1 MGRKKG
7 GGGKLNRSEV
17 IQARLDPKLHLAAE
31 ILARVHRR
39 TLSSVIEVLI
49 EAAAEETKVAA
60 AVSDNTQIDITL
72 LKRKKREK
80 ISIKDIVDLMWSGE
94 EADQFVMMA
103 LLLPDH
109 LTADEA
115 NLWCLI
121 KETPYFWTHFSINV
135 ESCKGEVIDQKTWPL
150 INQSGVIKENLREL
164 WPLLKDIRDGKKS
177 SNDLRKLNLPE
188 GYLIDRPKD
197 YPHEIKVIGG

>member
-31 ILARVHRR
+31 ILARMHRR

-49 EAAAEETKVAA
+49 DAAAEKTKVAA
-60 AVSDNTQIDITL
+60 TVSDNAQIDVTAL
-72 LKRKKREK
+72 GRKKREK

-103 LLLPDH
+103 LLLPDL
-109 LTADEA
+109 LTSEEA
-115 NLWCLI
+115 NLWRVI
-121 KETPYFWTHFSINV
+121 KETSYFWSYFSINV
-135 ESCKGEVIDQKTWPL
+135 ENRAGEIIDQRTWPL

-188 GYLIDRPKD
+188 GALIDRPKD
-197 YPHEIKVIGG
+197 YPHEVKVIGR

>member
-7 GGGKLNRSEV
+7 GGGKLNRSEI

-49 EAAAEETKVAA
+49 DTAAEKTKIAST
-60 AVSDNTQIDITL
+60 VSEGTQIDVAF

-80 ISIKDIVDLMWSGE
+80 TSIKNIVDLMWSGE

-103 LLLPDH
+103 LLLPDY
-109 LTADEA
+109 LTAEEV
-115 NLWCLI
+115 NLWRVI
-121 KETPYFWTHFSINV
+121 KETSYFWTHFFINV
-135 ESCKGEVIDQKTWPL
+135 ENGKGEVFGQRAWP
-150 INQSGVIKENLREL
+150 IMSQSGVIKEHVREL

-177 SNDLRKLNLPE
+177 SNDLHKLNLPE
-188 GYLIDRPKD
+188 GTLIDRPKD
-197 YPHEIKVIGG
+197 YPHEIKVIGS